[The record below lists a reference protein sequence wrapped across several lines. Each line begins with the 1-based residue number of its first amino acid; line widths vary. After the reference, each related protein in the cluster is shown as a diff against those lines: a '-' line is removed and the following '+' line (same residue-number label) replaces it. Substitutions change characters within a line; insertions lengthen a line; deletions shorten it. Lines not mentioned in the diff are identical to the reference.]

1 MEKDFARGECAKPKA
16 RSRPHWSSPQ
26 VLNADMGAI
35 LPSKEENWLTVRRE
49 KLKEKP
55 KTFRPLPPHL
65 QSPEAVK
72 EYVEKHIRGP
82 QQEPESKPGEAYR
95 YLPPLDTTP
104 REKAQL
110 VAAANATPGMLSGT
124 QEKSG
129 ERNGSAATKEPQK
142 VASMQGGVP
151 SDHKRISIP
160 LPEQY
165 RKLSEEQLRR
175 ALERDERK
183 FQIQALQQMFGL
195 DEQGAK
201 IALRLRPGSV
211 VDMSY
216 FMGPNAGIRG
226 LDKRTVNFKI
236 SPADY
241 AWYAQFKM
249 NYDRARAQ
257 QARKRAQQQQAAQR
271 QAAQQQAQRQQQQ
284 IIEQRQT
291 DRRSLDEQYQ
301 DWNVALSNT
310 TQRRVALAALEQKI
324 TGNKKPMPEGGTL
337 EQRIKQRVDD
347 RTSELFRLT
356 GKPVSAEVQ
365 RGIKNEVLFRALP
378 EAQEIAYSGKML
390 TKQERTQLSTFY
402 DNLKPDQRQTINDQ
416 TNARYQ
422 RDFNQSPDPNDRS
435 WQIIRNS
442 LLTQYYAGAGTP
454 SQTAQQNK
462 SLGKLTAANPE
473 AENGY
478 IPFDKPGVAISIP
491 GNVYS
496 VQQGFQQPA
505 QVASQQPGR
514 ALTPEEQYRARF
526 QNEIVGNAQQ
536 LLQANRQRLAN
547 EQAKYS
553 QNTNPNSPHWQQLWQ
568 MVGKRREFA
577 QKERNLQAERDRLAL
592 ERQHVSAI
600 PSLTDGM
607 GATPEQIRNSP
618 KHKQLVKLS
627 EQQQKIE
634 AQIEQTKQ
642 MQVSLEYAYPALAAI
657 NNETGTKP
665 GDMQAVLQRMPGKFS
680 DIRANIDKLSEQL
693 QKDPGTAT
701 LFDSVV
707 AAQLQQWQQDKSI
720 PPEQRKQVMEWLKKE
735 RENKDRNAKIGAF
748 ASGGLFVA
756 SFIPQ
761 LRGISMGLRLAGVGV
776 GGAVAASEIPDL
788 IMLDAAAQ
796 AGRGGA
802 GKLTSQSP
810 DEARFNLVM
819 GYANVALAGL
829 DAGLEVGV
837 VQKLAKSTMSVASSG
852 AQITR
857 QQWSQLIEFAKQGTS
872 GGERARALLA
882 SIKNLPKQAA
892 DEILRAIDR
901 VVPQPELAG
910 VPKGDIDPKR
920 PMQSTGTTQAS
931 GAVPQAIRS
940 YKNAATVAPFIG
952 KKFMPGLLPKGYKYA
967 IIPLEDGT
975 TRKVIYLPKSDK
987 TMVPLKI
994 DEATNTIQ
1002 IGSQGEYRVVRD
1014 KYYNANLGV
1023 IGSMR

>member
-49 KLKEKP
+49 KLKEQP
-55 KTFRPLPPHL
+55 KTFRSLPPHL
-65 QSPEAVK
+65 QSPEAIK

-82 QQEPESKPGEAYR
+82 QQVPEPKSVEAFR
-95 YLPPLDTTP
+95 YLPPPDPTP

-110 VAAANATPGMLSGT
+110 VAAANATPGMLSGSL
-124 QEKSG
+124 EKSG
-129 ERNGSAATKEPQK
+129 ERNGGAATKEPQK
-142 VASMQGGVP
+142 VALEGGVLGE
-151 SDHKRISIP
+151 HYRISVP
-160 LPEQY
+160 LSEHY
-165 RKLSEEQLRR
+165 RKMSKEQFKREI
-175 ALERDERK
+175 ERNQRQ

-201 IALRLRPGSV
+201 IALRLRPKGV
-211 VDMSY
+211 VDLSVMS
-216 FMGPNAGIRG
+216 FNNPKDN
-226 LDKRTVNFKI
+226 RTVNLKVF
-236 SPADY
+236 PADY
-241 AWYAQFKM
+241 AWYAQFKV

-291 DRRSLDEQYQ
+291 DRLASDEHYQ
-301 DWNVALSNT
+301 DWNAALSNT

-324 TGNKKPMPEGGTL
+324 KGNKKPMPGGGTL
-337 EQRIKQRVDD
+337 EERINQRVEA
-347 RTSELFRLT
+347 RVSELFRLT
-356 GKPVSAEVQ
+356 GRPVSAEVQ
-365 RGIKNEVLFRALP
+365 RGIKNEVLFQALP

-390 TKQERTQLSTFY
+390 TDKERSQLSSFY
-402 DNLKPDQRQTINDQ
+402 NNLKPDQRQTINDQ
-416 TNARYQ
+416 TNATYLK
-422 RDFNQSPDPNDRS
+422 DFNQSPDPNDRS

-442 LLTQYYAGAGTP
+442 LLTQYYAGAGNP
-454 SQTAQQNK
+454 QQTAQQNK
-462 SLGKLTAANPE
+462 SLGKPTAANPE
-473 AENGY
+473 AENGF
-478 IPFDKPGVAISIP
+478 IPFDKTGVAIALP
-491 GNVYS
+491 GNTNLYGI
-496 VQQGFQQPA
+496 QQGS
-505 QVASQQPGR
+505 QVANNQQPGR

-568 MVGKRREFA
+568 MAGKRREFA
-577 QKERNLQAERDRLAL
+577 QKERNLQAERDRISL
-592 ERQHVSAI
+592 ERQHISAI

-634 AQIEQTKQ
+634 AQIEQAKQ

-665 GDMQAVLQRMPGKFS
+665 GDIQAVLQRMPGKFS

-761 LRGISMGLRLAGVGV
+761 LRGISMGLRLAGIGV